1 MLRNLLVINGI
12 RKIWKVEENTMAKTY
27 YRALEMDLGQ
37 EGERVPRP
45 FCRDG
50 RQLYR
55 LHGPKMVVD
64 IQVRTEEPG
73 KRELPVLLQAA
84 VKKKKN

>member
-1 MLRNLLVINGI
+1 
-12 RKIWKVEENTMAKTY
+12 
-27 YRALEMDLGQ
+27 MDLSQ
-37 EGERVPRP
+37 IRERMPRR
-45 FCRDG
+45 FGRDW

-84 VKKKKN
+84 VKKK